1 MSAEEYRRVIME
13 LIEEHND
20 PWVKAAF
27 YGDPKV
33 AKIVEELYK
42 RWEKAGFK
50 GVALDYAT
58 LEELKLLASK
68 AQRYGRMGSSDAMRS
83 ALGRK

>member
-1 MSAEEYRRVIME
+1 MSAEEYRRIIVE
-13 LIEEHND
+13 LIEEHRD

-27 YGDPKV
+27 YGDPQV
-33 AKIVEELYK
+33 ARLVEELYK

-58 LEELKLLASK
+58 LEELKFLASK
-68 AQRYGRMGSSDAMRS
+68 AQRYGYMGSGEAMRS